1 MTDNVYINIGKH
13 AVDRFLERSPQEAK
27 VLGIVKDYGYNGF
40 EELDNLRYNQFLLSE
55 YFRRAVENRTLRSD
69 QLFMLYVDE
78 HHNFDIGNFRA
89 YINGENIFVC
99 ERQAA
104 NESFDEITIRTVVGT
119 DMRMGRKI
127 PQSECEVRHEENA
140 QTANWLISPNTMSEA
155 QFQRQVRRLY
165 RDYPYG
171 HPFQCERLN
180 EVMQKKTE
188 RKHRTSMFSNYRKKT
203 EEQPVK
209 QQNSTPYPKP
219 ASESVNTKTDNT
231 SQMFSMEEIQDK
243 FIRLGMS
250 LLTFDNHGA
259 GIFLDETNEKLFKF
273 PLKIMKN
280 VMSDATG
287 FKHFHELV
295 EYKKGLIIPDY
306 YALFANIQINGWKET
321 DKSIWRVYSKNMP
334 QHIKEKIAVE
344 QDDVENILEHY
355 HAQLQ
360 YLGCNKVWKPA
371 FEFAAKI
378 DDYIFAKHKLTG
390 EPMMYKNTP
399 IGEYESLQ
407 MSIEEKAELIQ
418 KWSKAVPDEIP
429 AEARSTFTSYVKSE
443 SDKLVKLGLIEQPQI
458 ENEAKPRSTTRMRVG

>member
-188 RKHRTSMFSNYRKKT
+188 RKHRTSMFSTYRKKT

-209 QQNSTPYPKP
+209 QQNSTPYPQP
-219 ASESVNTKTDNT
+219 TSESVNTNTDR
-231 SQMFSMEEIQDK
+231 MFSRQEIHDK
-243 FIRLGMS
+243 FIRLGMN
-250 LLTFDNHGA
+250 LLVFDNHGA
-259 GIFLDETNEKLFKF
+259 GIFLDETNEKLLKF
-273 PLKIMKN
+273 PLKVMKN

-287 FKHFHELV
+287 FKYFHELM

-306 YALFANIQINGWKET
+306 YALFANIQINGWTESN
-321 DKSIWRVYSKNMP
+321 KSVWSVYSKSMP
-334 QHIKEKIAVE
+334 QHIKEQIAVK
-344 QDDVENILEHY
+344 QDDVANIFERH

-371 FEFAAKI
+371 FKFAAKI

-399 IGEYESLQ
+399 IGEYESLP

-429 AEARSTFTSYVKSE
+429 AETMSAFTSYVKSE
-443 SDKLVKLGLIEQPQI
+443 SAKLVKLGLVEPPQI
-458 ENEAKPRSTTRMRVG
+458 ENEVKSRPATRMRVG

>member
-188 RKHRTSMFSNYRKKT
+188 RKHRTSMFSTYRKKT

-209 QQNSTPYPKP
+209 QQNSTPYPQP
-219 ASESVNTKTDNT
+219 TSESVNTNTDR
-231 SQMFSMEEIQDK
+231 MFSRQEIHDK
-243 FIRLGMS
+243 FIRLGMN
-250 LLTFDNHGA
+250 LLVFDNHGA
-259 GIFLDETNEKLFKF
+259 GIFLDETNEKLLKF
-273 PLKIMKN
+273 PLKVMKN

-287 FKHFHELV
+287 FKYFHELM

-306 YALFANIQINGWKET
+306 YALFANIQINGWTEA
-321 DKSIWRVYSKNMP
+321 DKSVWSVYSKNMP
-334 QHIKEKIAVE
+334 QHIKEQIAVKE
-344 QDDVENILEHY
+344 DDVANILERH

-371 FEFAAKI
+371 FKFAAKI
-378 DDYIFAKHKLTG
+378 NDYIFAKHKLTG

-399 IGEYESLQ
+399 IGEYESLP

-429 AEARSTFTSYVKSE
+429 TEERNTFTSYVKSE
-443 SDKLVKLGLIEQPQI
+443 SAKLVKLGLIEPPKI
-458 ENEAKPRSTTRMRVG
+458 ENEVKSRPATRMRVG

>member
-188 RKHRTSMFSNYRKKT
+188 RKHRTSMFSTYRKKT

-209 QQNSTPYPKP
+209 QQNSTPYPQP
-219 ASESVNTKTDNT
+219 TSESMNTNTDR
-231 SQMFSMEEIQDK
+231 MFSRQEIHDK
-243 FIRLGMS
+243 FIRLGMN
-250 LLTFDNHGA
+250 LLVFDNHGA
-259 GIFLDETNEKLFKF
+259 GIFLDETNEKLLKF
-273 PLKIMKN
+273 PLKVMKN

-287 FKHFHELV
+287 FKYFHELM

-306 YALFANIQINGWKET
+306 YALFANIQINGWTEPN
-321 DKSIWRVYSKNMP
+321 KSVWSVYSKSMP
-334 QHIKEKIAVE
+334 QHIKEQIAVK
-344 QDDVENILEHY
+344 QDDVANIFERH

-371 FEFAAKI
+371 FKFAAKI

-399 IGEYESLQ
+399 IGEYESLP

>member
-27 VLGIVKDYGYNGF
+27 VLGIVKDYGYKGF

-180 EVMQKKTE
+180 ELMQKKTE
-188 RKHRTSMFSNYRKKT
+188 RKHRTSMFSTYRKKT

-209 QQNSTPYPKP
+209 QQNSTPYPQP
-219 ASESVNTKTDNT
+219 TSESVNTNTDR
-231 SQMFSMEEIQDK
+231 MFSRQEIHDK

-250 LLTFDNHGA
+250 LLVFDNHGA
-259 GIFLDETNEKLFKF
+259 GIFLDETNEKLIKF
-273 PLKIMKN
+273 PLKVMKN

-287 FKHFHELV
+287 FKYFHELM

-306 YALFANIQINGWKET
+306 YALFANIQINGWTESN
-321 DKSIWRVYSKNMP
+321 KSVWSVYSKSMP
-334 QHIKEKIAVE
+334 QHIKEQIAVK
-344 QDDVENILEHY
+344 QDDVANIFERH

-371 FEFAAKI
+371 FKFAAKI

-399 IGEYESLQ
+399 IGEYESLP

-443 SDKLVKLGLIEQPQI
+443 SAKLVKLGLVKPPQI
-458 ENEAKPRSTTRMRVG
+458 ENEVKSRPATRMRVG

>member
-188 RKHRTSMFSNYRKKT
+188 RKHRTSMFSTYRKKT

-209 QQNSTPYPKP
+209 QQNSTPYPQP
-219 ASESVNTKTDNT
+219 TSESVNTNTDR
-231 SQMFSMEEIQDK
+231 MFSRQEIHDK
-243 FIRLGMS
+243 FIRLGMN
-250 LLTFDNHGA
+250 LLVFDNHGA
-259 GIFLDETNEKLFKF
+259 GIFLDETNEKLLKF
-273 PLKIMKN
+273 PLKVMKN

-287 FKHFHELV
+287 FKYFHELM

-306 YALFANIQINGWKET
+306 YALFANIQINGWTESN
-321 DKSIWRVYSKNMP
+321 KSVWSVYSKSMP
-334 QHIKEKIAVE
+334 QHIKEQIAVK
-344 QDDVENILEHY
+344 QDDVANIFERH

-371 FEFAAKI
+371 FKFAAKI
-378 DDYIFAKHKLTG
+378 DDYIFAKHKLTS

-399 IGEYESLQ
+399 IGEYESLP

-443 SDKLVKLGLIEQPQI
+443 SAKLVKLGLVEPPQI
-458 ENEAKPRSTTRMRVG
+458 ENEVKSRPATRMRVG

>member
-1 MTDNVYINIGKH
+1 MTNNVYINIGKH

-188 RKHRTSMFSNYRKKT
+188 RKHRTSMFSTYRKKT

-209 QQNSTPYPKP
+209 QQNSTSYPQP
-219 ASESVNTKTDNT
+219 TSESVNTNTDR
-231 SQMFSMEEIQDK
+231 MFSRQEIHDK
-243 FIRLGMS
+243 FIRLGMN
-250 LLTFDNHGA
+250 LLVFDNHGA
-259 GIFLDETNEKLFKF
+259 GIFLDETNEKLLKF
-273 PLKIMKN
+273 PLKVMKN

-287 FKHFHELV
+287 FKYFHELM

-306 YALFANIQINGWKET
+306 YALFANIQINGWTESN
-321 DKSIWRVYSKNMP
+321 KSVWSVYSKSMP
-334 QHIKEKIAVE
+334 QHIKEQIAVK
-344 QDDVENILEHY
+344 QDDVANIFERH

-371 FEFAAKI
+371 FKFAAKI

-399 IGEYESLQ
+399 IGEYESLP
-407 MSIEEKAELIQ
+407 MSIEEKAELIR

-429 AEARSTFTSYVKSE
+429 AEARSAFTSYVKSE
-443 SDKLVKLGLIEQPQI
+443 SAKLVKLGLIEQPQI
-458 ENEAKPRSTTRMRVG
+458 ENKAKPRSATMMRVG

>member
-69 QLFMLYVDE
+69 QLFMLHVNE

-99 ERQAA
+99 ERQAM
-104 NESFDEITIRTVVGT
+104 NESFDEITIRTVVDT
-119 DMRMGRKI
+119 DMRMGRRI

-188 RKHRTSMFSNYRKKT
+188 RKHRTSMFSTYRKKT

-209 QQNSTPYPKP
+209 RQSSTPHSKP
-219 ASESVNTKTDNT
+219 AFESVRTNTDSTPRT
-231 SQMFSMEEIQDK
+231 FSRQEINDK

-250 LLTFDNHGA
+250 LLAFDNHGA
-259 GIFLDETNEKLFKF
+259 GVFFDEINEKLFKF
-273 PLKIMKN
+273 PLKVMKN

-287 FKHFHELV
+287 FKYFNELM

-321 DKSIWRVYSKNMP
+321 DKSIWRVYDKNMP

-344 QDDVENILEHY
+344 QDDVENILENY

-371 FEFAAKI
+371 FKFVAKT

-399 IGEYESLQ
+399 IGEYESLP
-407 MSIEEKAELIQ
+407 MSIEEKVELIQ
-418 KWSKAVPDEIP
+418 KWAKVMPDEIP
-429 AEARSTFTSYVKSE
+429 VEERNAFTSYVKSE
-443 SDKLVKLGLIEQPQI
+443 SAKLVKLGLVELPQI
-458 ENEAKPRSTTRMRVG
+458 ENEVKSRPATRMRVG

>member
-140 QTANWLISPNTMSEA
+140 QTANWLISPNTMSES

-188 RKHRTSMFSNYRKKT
+188 RKHRTSMFSTYRNKT

-209 QQNSTPYPKP
+209 QQNSTPYPQP
-219 ASESVNTKTDNT
+219 TSESVNTNTDR
-231 SQMFSMEEIQDK
+231 MFSRQEIHDK
-243 FIRLGMS
+243 FIRLGMN
-250 LLTFDNHGA
+250 LLVFDNHGA
-259 GIFLDETNEKLFKF
+259 GIFLDETNEKLLKF
-273 PLKIMKN
+273 PLKVMKN

-287 FKHFHELV
+287 FKYFHELM

-306 YALFANIQINGWKET
+306 YALFANIQINGWTESN
-321 DKSIWRVYSKNMP
+321 KSVWSVYSKSMP
-334 QHIKEKIAVE
+334 QHIKEQIAVK
-344 QDDVENILEHY
+344 QDDVANIFERH

-371 FEFAAKI
+371 FKFAAKI

-399 IGEYESLQ
+399 IGEYESLP

-443 SDKLVKLGLIEQPQI
+443 SAKLVKLGLVEPPQI
-458 ENEAKPRSTTRMRVG
+458 ENEVKSRPATRMRVG

>member
-188 RKHRTSMFSNYRKKT
+188 RKHRTSMFSTYRKKT

-209 QQNSTPYPKP
+209 QQNSTPYPQP
-219 ASESVNTKTDNT
+219 MSESVNTNTDR
-231 SQMFSMEEIQDK
+231 MFSRQEIHDK
-243 FIRLGMS
+243 FIRLGMN
-250 LLTFDNHGA
+250 LLVFDNHGA
-259 GIFLDETNEKLFKF
+259 GIFLDETNEKLLKF
-273 PLKIMKN
+273 PLKVMKN

-287 FKHFHELV
+287 FKYFHELM

-306 YALFANIQINGWKET
+306 YALFANIQINGWTESN
-321 DKSIWRVYSKNMP
+321 KSVWSVYSKSMP
-334 QHIKEKIAVE
+334 QHIKEQIAVK
-344 QDDVENILEHY
+344 QDDVANIFERH

-371 FEFAAKI
+371 FKFAAKI

-399 IGEYESLQ
+399 IGEYESLP

-429 AEARSTFTSYVKSE
+429 AEARSALTTYVTPE
-443 SDKLVKLGLIEQPQI
+443 SANLVKLGLVEPPQI
-458 ENEAKPRSTTRMRVG
+458 ENEVKSRPATRMRVG

>member
-180 EVMQKKTE
+180 ELMQKKTE
-188 RKHRTSMFSNYRKKT
+188 RKHRTSMFSTYRKKT

-209 QQNSTPYPKP
+209 QQNSTPYPQP
-219 ASESVNTKTDNT
+219 TSESVNTNTDR
-231 SQMFSMEEIQDK
+231 MFSRQEIHDK

-250 LLTFDNHGA
+250 LLVFDNHGA
-259 GIFLDETNEKLFKF
+259 GIFLDETNEKLIKF
-273 PLKIMKN
+273 PLKVMKN

-287 FKHFHELV
+287 FKYFHELM

-306 YALFANIQINGWKET
+306 YALFANIQINGWTESN
-321 DKSIWRVYSKNMP
+321 KSVWSVYSKSMP
-334 QHIKEKIAVE
+334 QHIKEQIAVK
-344 QDDVENILEHY
+344 QDDVANIFERH

-371 FEFAAKI
+371 FKFAAKI

-399 IGEYESLQ
+399 IGEYESLP

-443 SDKLVKLGLIEQPQI
+443 SAKLVKLGLVKPPQI
-458 ENEAKPRSTTRMRVG
+458 ENEVKSRPATRMRVG

>member
-104 NESFDEITIRTVVGT
+104 NESLDEITIRTVVGT

-188 RKHRTSMFSNYRKKT
+188 RKHRTSMFSTYRKKT

-209 QQNSTPYPKP
+209 QQNSTPYPQP
-219 ASESVNTKTDNT
+219 TSESMNTNTDR
-231 SQMFSMEEIQDK
+231 MFSRQEIHDK
-243 FIRLGMS
+243 FIRLGMN
-250 LLTFDNHGA
+250 LLVFDNHGA
-259 GIFLDETNEKLFKF
+259 GIFLDETNEKLLKF
-273 PLKIMKN
+273 PLKVMKN

-287 FKHFHELV
+287 FKYFHELM

-306 YALFANIQINGWKET
+306 YALFANIQINGWTEPN
-321 DKSIWRVYSKNMP
+321 KSVWSVYSKSMP
-334 QHIKEKIAVE
+334 QHIKEQIAVK
-344 QDDVENILEHY
+344 QDDVANIFERH

-371 FEFAAKI
+371 FKFAAKI

-399 IGEYESLQ
+399 IGEYESLP
-407 MSIEEKAELIQ
+407 MSIEEKAELIH

>member
-1 MTDNVYINIGKH
+1 MTNNVYINIGKH

-188 RKHRTSMFSNYRKKT
+188 RKHRTSMFSTYRKKT

-209 QQNSTPYPKP
+209 QQNSTPYPQP
-219 ASESVNTKTDNT
+219 TSESVNTNTDR
-231 SQMFSMEEIQDK
+231 MFSRQEIHDK
-243 FIRLGMS
+243 FIRLGMN
-250 LLTFDNHGA
+250 LLVFDNHGA
-259 GIFLDETNEKLFKF
+259 GIFLDETNEKLLKF
-273 PLKIMKN
+273 PLKVMKN

-287 FKHFHELV
+287 FKYFHELM

-306 YALFANIQINGWKET
+306 YALFANIQINGWTEPN
-321 DKSIWRVYSKNMP
+321 KSVWSVYSKSMP
-334 QHIKEKIAVE
+334 QHIKEQIAVK
-344 QDDVENILEHY
+344 QDDVANIFERH

-371 FEFAAKI
+371 FKFAAKI

-399 IGEYESLQ
+399 IGEYESLP

>member
-1 MTDNVYINIGKH
+1 M
-13 AVDRFLERSPQEAK
+13 
-27 VLGIVKDYGYNGF
+27 
-40 EELDNLRYNQFLLSE
+40 
-55 YFRRAVENRTLRSD
+55 ENRTLRSD

-140 QTANWLISPNTMSEA
+140 QTANWLISPNTMLEA

-188 RKHRTSMFSNYRKKT
+188 RKHRTSMFSTYRKKT

-209 QQNSTPYPKP
+209 QQNSTPYPQP
-219 ASESVNTKTDNT
+219 TSESVNTNTDR
-231 SQMFSMEEIQDK
+231 MFSRREIHDK
-243 FIRLGMS
+243 FIRLGMN
-250 LLTFDNHGA
+250 LLVFDNHGA
-259 GIFLDETNEKLFKF
+259 GIFLDETNEKLLKF
-273 PLKIMKN
+273 PLKVMKN

-287 FKHFHELV
+287 FKYFHELM

-306 YALFANIQINGWKET
+306 YALFANIQINGWTESN
-321 DKSIWRVYSKNMP
+321 KSVWSVYSKSMP
-334 QHIKEKIAVE
+334 QHIKEQIAVK
-344 QDDVENILEHY
+344 QDDVANIFERH

-360 YLGCNKVWKPA
+360 YFGCNKVWKPA
-371 FEFAAKI
+371 FKFAAKI

-399 IGEYESLQ
+399 IGEYESLP

-443 SDKLVKLGLIEQPQI
+443 SAKLVKLGLVEQPQI

>member
-188 RKHRTSMFSNYRKKT
+188 RKHRTSMFSTYRKKT

-209 QQNSTPYPKP
+209 QQNSTPYPQP
-219 ASESVNTKTDNT
+219 TSESMNTNTDR
-231 SQMFSMEEIQDK
+231 MFSRQEIHDK
-243 FIRLGMS
+243 FIRLGMN
-250 LLTFDNHGA
+250 LLVFDNHGA
-259 GIFLDETNEKLFKF
+259 GIFLDETNEKLLKF
-273 PLKIMKN
+273 PLKVMKN

-287 FKHFHELV
+287 FKYFHELM

-306 YALFANIQINGWKET
+306 YALFANIQINGWTEPN
-321 DKSIWRVYSKNMP
+321 KSVWSVYSKSMP
-334 QHIKEKIAVE
+334 QHIKEQIAVK
-344 QDDVENILEHY
+344 QDDVANIFERH

-371 FEFAAKI
+371 FKFAAKI
-378 DDYIFAKHKLTG
+378 DDYMFAKHKLTG

-399 IGEYESLQ
+399 IGEYESLP

-458 ENEAKPRSTTRMRVG
+458 ENEAKPRSATRMRVG

>member
-69 QLFMLYVDE
+69 QLFMLHVDE

-188 RKHRTSMFSNYRKKT
+188 RKHRTSMFSTYRKKT
-203 EEQPVK
+203 EEPPVK
-209 QQNSTPYPKP
+209 QQNSTPYPQP
-219 ASESVNTKTDNT
+219 TSESMNTNTDR
-231 SQMFSMEEIQDK
+231 MFSRQEIHDK
-243 FIRLGMS
+243 FIRLGMN
-250 LLTFDNHGA
+250 LLVFDNHGA
-259 GIFLDETNEKLFKF
+259 GIFLDETNEKLLKF
-273 PLKIMKN
+273 PLKVMKN

-287 FKHFHELV
+287 FKYFHELM

-306 YALFANIQINGWKET
+306 YALFANIQINGWTEPN
-321 DKSIWRVYSKNMP
+321 KSVWGVYSKSMP
-334 QHIKEKIAVE
+334 QHIKEQIAVK
-344 QDDVENILEHY
+344 QDDVANIFERH

-371 FEFAAKI
+371 FKFAAKI

-399 IGEYESLQ
+399 IGEYESLP

-443 SDKLVKLGLIEQPQI
+443 SAKLVKLGLVEPPQI
-458 ENEAKPRSTTRMRVG
+458 ENEVKPRSATRMRVG

>member
-188 RKHRTSMFSNYRKKT
+188 RKHRTSMFSTYRKKT

-209 QQNSTPYPKP
+209 QQNSTPYPQP
-219 ASESVNTKTDNT
+219 TSESMNTNTDR
-231 SQMFSMEEIQDK
+231 MFSRQEIHDK
-243 FIRLGMS
+243 FIRLGMN
-250 LLTFDNHGA
+250 LLVFDNHGA
-259 GIFLDETNEKLFKF
+259 GIFLDETNEKLLKF
-273 PLKIMKN
+273 PLKVMKN
-280 VMSDATG
+280 VMSDAT
-287 FKHFHELV
+287 V
-295 EYKKGLIIPDY
+295 
-306 YALFANIQINGWKET
+306 
-321 DKSIWRVYSKNMP
+321 SIS
-334 QHIKEKIAVE
+334 
-344 QDDVENILEHY
+344 
-355 HAQLQ
+355 
-360 YLGCNKVWKPA
+360 
-371 FEFAAKI
+371 
-378 DDYIFAKHKLTG
+378 
-390 EPMMYKNTP
+390 
-399 IGEYESLQ
+399 
-407 MSIEEKAELIQ
+407 MS
-418 KWSKAVPDEIP
+418 
-429 AEARSTFTSYVKSE
+429 
-443 SDKLVKLGLIEQPQI
+443 
-458 ENEAKPRSTTRMRVG
+458 

>member
-180 EVMQKKTE
+180 ELMQKKTE
-188 RKHRTSMFSNYRKKT
+188 RKHRTSMFSTYRKKT

-209 QQNSTPYPKP
+209 QQNSTPYPQP
-219 ASESVNTKTDNT
+219 TSESVNTNTDR
-231 SQMFSMEEIQDK
+231 MFSRQEIHDK

-250 LLTFDNHGA
+250 LLVFDNHGA
-259 GIFLDETNEKLFKF
+259 GIFLDETNEKLIKF
-273 PLKIMKN
+273 PLKVMKN

-287 FKHFHELV
+287 FKYFHELM

-306 YALFANIQINGWKET
+306 YALFANIQINGWTESN
-321 DKSIWRVYSKNMP
+321 KSVWSVYSKSMP
-334 QHIKEKIAVE
+334 QHIKEQIAVK
-344 QDDVENILEHY
+344 QDDVANIFERH

-371 FEFAAKI
+371 FKFAAKI

-399 IGEYESLQ
+399 IGEYESLP

-429 AEARSTFTSYVKSE
+429 AEAMSTFTSYVKSE
-443 SDKLVKLGLIEQPQI
+443 SAKLVKLGLVKPPQI
-458 ENEAKPRSTTRMRVG
+458 ENEVKSRPATRMRVG

>member
-188 RKHRTSMFSNYRKKT
+188 RKHRTSMFSTYRKKT

-209 QQNSTPYPKP
+209 PQNSTPYPQP
-219 ASESVNTKTDNT
+219 TSESVNTNTDR
-231 SQMFSMEEIQDK
+231 MFSRQEIHDK
-243 FIRLGMS
+243 FIRLGMN
-250 LLTFDNHGA
+250 LLVFDNHGA
-259 GIFLDETNEKLFKF
+259 GIFLDETNEKLLKF
-273 PLKIMKN
+273 PLKVMKN

-287 FKHFHELV
+287 FKYFHELM

-306 YALFANIQINGWKET
+306 YALFANIQINGWTEPN
-321 DKSIWRVYSKNMP
+321 KSVWSVYSKSMP
-334 QHIKEKIAVE
+334 QHIKEQIAVK
-344 QDDVENILEHY
+344 QDNVANIFERH

-371 FEFAAKI
+371 FKFAAKI

-399 IGEYESLQ
+399 IGEYESLP

>member
-140 QTANWLISPNTMSEA
+140 QTAHWLISPNTMSES

-171 HPFQCERLN
+171 HPFQCKRLN

-188 RKHRTSMFSNYRKKT
+188 RKHRTSMFSTYRKKT

-209 QQNSTPYPKP
+209 QQNSTSYPQP
-219 ASESVNTKTDNT
+219 TSESVNTNTDR
-231 SQMFSMEEIQDK
+231 MFSRQEIHDK
-243 FIRLGMS
+243 FIRLGMN
-250 LLTFDNHGA
+250 LLVFDNHGA
-259 GIFLDETNEKLFKF
+259 GIFLDETNEKLLKF
-273 PLKIMKN
+273 PLKVMKN

-287 FKHFHELV
+287 FKYFHELM

-306 YALFANIQINGWKET
+306 YALFANIQINGWTESN
-321 DKSIWRVYSKNMP
+321 KSVWSVYSKSMP
-334 QHIKEKIAVE
+334 QHIKEQIAVK
-344 QDDVENILEHY
+344 QDDVANIFERH

-371 FEFAAKI
+371 FKFAAKI

-399 IGEYESLQ
+399 ISEYESLP
-407 MSIEEKAELIQ
+407 MSIEKKAELIR

-429 AEARSTFTSYVKSE
+429 AEARSAFTSYVKSE
-443 SDKLVKLGLIEQPQI
+443 SAKLVKLGLIEQPQI
-458 ENEAKPRSTTRMRVG
+458 ENEAKPRSATRMRVG

>member
-1 MTDNVYINIGKH
+1 MTNNVYINIGKH

-188 RKHRTSMFSNYRKKT
+188 HKHRTSMFSTYRKKT
-203 EEQPVK
+203 EEQPVNK
-209 QQNSTPYPKP
+209 QNNTPYPQP
-219 ASESVNTKTDNT
+219 TSESVNTNTDR
-231 SQMFSMEEIQDK
+231 MFSRQEIHDK
-243 FIRLGMS
+243 FIRLGMN
-250 LLTFDNHGA
+250 LLVFDNHGA
-259 GIFLDETNEKLFKF
+259 GIFLDETNEKLLKF
-273 PLKIMKN
+273 PLKVMKN

-287 FKHFHELV
+287 FKYFHELM

-306 YALFANIQINGWKET
+306 YALFANIQINGWTESN
-321 DKSIWRVYSKNMP
+321 KSVWSVYSKSMP
-334 QHIKEKIAVE
+334 QHIKEQIAVK
-344 QDDVENILEHY
+344 QDDVANIFERH

-371 FEFAAKI
+371 FKFAAKI

-399 IGEYESLQ
+399 IGEYESLP

-429 AEARSTFTSYVKSE
+429 AEARSAFTSYVKSE
-443 SDKLVKLGLIEQPQI
+443 SAKLVKLGLIEQPQI
-458 ENEAKPRSTTRMRVG
+458 ENEAKPRSATRMRVG

>member
-188 RKHRTSMFSNYRKKT
+188 RKHRTSMFSTYRKKT

-209 QQNSTPYPKP
+209 QQNSTPYPQP
-219 ASESVNTKTDNT
+219 TSESMNTNTDR
-231 SQMFSMEEIQDK
+231 MFSRQEIHDK
-243 FIRLGMS
+243 FIRLGMN
-250 LLTFDNHGA
+250 LLVFDNHGA
-259 GIFLDETNEKLFKF
+259 GIFLDETNEKLLKF
-273 PLKIMKN
+273 PLKVMKN

-287 FKHFHELV
+287 FKYFHELM

-306 YALFANIQINGWKET
+306 YALFANIQINGWTEPN
-321 DKSIWRVYSKNMP
+321 KSVWSVYSKSMP
-334 QHIKEKIAVE
+334 QHIKEQIAVK
-344 QDDVENILEHY
+344 QDDVANIFERH

-371 FEFAAKI
+371 FKFAAKI

-399 IGEYESLQ
+399 IGEYESLP

-458 ENEAKPRSTTRMRVG
+458 ENEAKPRSATRMRVG

>member
-104 NESFDEITIRTVVGT
+104 NDSFDEITIRTVVGT

-188 RKHRTSMFSNYRKKT
+188 RKHRTSMFSTYRKKT

-209 QQNSTPYPKP
+209 QQNSTPYPQP
-219 ASESVNTKTDNT
+219 TSESVNTNTDR
-231 SQMFSMEEIQDK
+231 MFSRQEIHDK
-243 FIRLGMS
+243 FIRLGMN
-250 LLTFDNHGA
+250 LLVFDNHGA
-259 GIFLDETNEKLFKF
+259 GIFLDETNEKLLKF
-273 PLKIMKN
+273 PLKVMKN

-287 FKHFHELV
+287 FKYFHELM

-306 YALFANIQINGWKET
+306 YALFANIQINGWTEA
-321 DKSIWRVYSKNMP
+321 DKSVWSVYSKSMP
-334 QHIKEKIAVE
+334 QHIKEQIAVK
-344 QDDVENILEHY
+344 QDDVANIFERH

-371 FEFAAKI
+371 FKFAAKI

-399 IGEYESLQ
+399 IGEYESLP

-429 AEARSTFTSYVKSE
+429 AEAMSAFTNYVKSE
-443 SDKLVKLGLIEQPQI
+443 SAKLVKLGLVEPPQI
-458 ENEAKPRSTTRMRVG
+458 ENEVKSRPATRMRVG

>member
-1 MTDNVYINIGKH
+1 MTNNVYINIGKH

-140 QTANWLISPNTMSEA
+140 QTANWLISPNTMSES

-188 RKHRTSMFSNYRKKT
+188 RKHRTSMFSTYRKKT

-209 QQNSTPYPKP
+209 QQNSTPYPQHT
-219 ASESVNTKTDNT
+219 SESVNTNTDR
-231 SQMFSMEEIQDK
+231 MFSRQEIHDK
-243 FIRLGMS
+243 FIRLGMN
-250 LLTFDNHGA
+250 LLVFDNHGA
-259 GIFLDETNEKLFKF
+259 GIFLDETNEKLLKF
-273 PLKIMKN
+273 PLKVMKN

-287 FKHFHELV
+287 FKYFHELM

-306 YALFANIQINGWKET
+306 YALFANIQINSWTES
-321 DKSIWRVYSKNMP
+321 DKSVWSVYSKSMP
-334 QHIKEKIAVE
+334 QHIKEQIAVK
-344 QDDVENILEHY
+344 QDDVANIFERH

-371 FEFAAKI
+371 FKFAAKI

-399 IGEYESLQ
+399 IGEYESLP

-429 AEARSTFTSYVKSE
+429 AEARSAFTSYVKSE
-443 SDKLVKLGLIEQPQI
+443 SAKLVKLGLIEPPQI
-458 ENEAKPRSTTRMRVG
+458 ENKVKSRHATRMRVG

>member
-104 NESFDEITIRTVVGT
+104 NESFDEVTIRTVVGT

-188 RKHRTSMFSNYRKKT
+188 RKHRTSMFSTYRKKT

-209 QQNSTPYPKP
+209 QQNSTPYPQP
-219 ASESVNTKTDNT
+219 TSESVNTNTDR
-231 SQMFSMEEIQDK
+231 MFSRQEIHDK
-243 FIRLGMS
+243 FIRLGMN
-250 LLTFDNHGA
+250 LLVFDNHGA
-259 GIFLDETNEKLFKF
+259 GIFLDETNEKLLKF
-273 PLKIMKN
+273 PLKVMKN

-287 FKHFHELV
+287 FKYFHELM

-306 YALFANIQINGWKET
+306 YALFANIQINGWTEA
-321 DKSIWRVYSKNMP
+321 DKSVWSVYSKNMP
-334 QHIKEKIAVE
+334 QHIKEQIAVKE
-344 QDDVENILEHY
+344 DDVANILERH

-371 FEFAAKI
+371 FKFAAKI
-378 DDYIFAKHKLTG
+378 NDYIFAKHKLTG

-399 IGEYESLQ
+399 IGEYESLP

-429 AEARSTFTSYVKSE
+429 TEERNTFTSYVKSE
-443 SDKLVKLGLIEQPQI
+443 SAKLVKLGLIEPPKI
-458 ENEAKPRSTTRMRVG
+458 ENEVKSRPATRMRVG